1 MNSVCWGIAQMY
13 WTGLKLDGNIAGGTT
28 VSGTI
33 SMKSPPFKLVD
44 NTN

>member
-1 MNSVCWGIAQMY
+1 MY